1 MHRSHASI
9 GRAMY
14 YTTLTVMVGFSLLT
28 LSNFTP
34 SLYFGLLTDL
44 AMIAAVAGALLLLP
58 QLILV
63 FRPLGPEGGR

>member
-1 MHRSHASI
+1 MDINKLDDMI
-9 GRAMY
+9 G
-14 YTTLTVMVGFSLLT
+14 GWFIG
-28 LSNFTP
+28 NFTP